1 MKKGNSP
8 SEQMGIAIA
17 ALTEKGQM
25 ELIEWTKQVRGVAFA
40 PSLPGLPE
48 SSEDA
53 EFLTMG
59 CVVDLDPA
67 YRPSAADHRR
77 RGRLVVEDDRLEQYG

>member
-1 MKKGNSP
+1 MKKGYSP

-48 SSEDA
+48 SSENA
-53 EFLTMG
+53 ESLTAG
-59 CVVDLDPA
+59 CVVDLDTVHRA
-67 YRPSAADHRR
+67 SAADHRR
-77 RGRLVVEDDRLEQYG
+77 RGRLVVEDDRLEQHG